1 MQLGS
6 DVNSLI
12 LQQPLEQNSIDM
24 TGKERVTGYQDA
36 QNGTECTRS
45 TQYDLSVRLQK
56 VEVVRSVCSACDKFV
71 VGMYVPSSH
80 FLFEVPFSTACHDVS
95 RR

>member
-12 LQQPLEQNSIDM
+12 LEQPLEQKSIDT
-24 TGKERVTGYQDA
+24 TGKELGTGYQDA
-36 QNGTECTRS
+36 HNGTECARS
-45 TQYDLSVRLQK
+45 TLYDLSVRLQK

-71 VGMYVPSSH
+71 VGMYVPSGH
-80 FLFEVPFSTACHDVS
+80 FLFEVPFSTARHDVS